1 MSVKIDRLTKLFGSQ
16 IAVNEVSFQVVKG
29 EIVGFLGPNGA
40 GKTTTMKMLTC
51 YLKPSSG
58 TAEVCGYSILNQPIE
73 VKRQIGYLP
82 EHNPLY
88 KDMFV
93 VEYLTGM
100 ARMYGIQK
108 PMKRASELI
117 GMTGLS
123 PEMNK
128 SIGALSKGYRQR
140 IGLAQALLHDPQVLI
155 LDEPTSGLDPN
166 QLIDIRKLI
175 REIGKEK
182 SLIFSTHIMQEVQAL
197 CDRVVIINKGMIAAD
212 QSIAS
217 LQETSFGHSLMNI
230 EFSSPVSEST
240 LKKLPGVFALKNN
253 GLNRFELQVKDP
265 DAVADKIFQFAID
278 QGTTIRELVKEKH
291 SVEEIFTTLTG
302 QQKYSA

>member
-1 MSVKIDRLTKLFGSQ
+1 MSLKIDRLTKLFGSQ
-16 IAVNEVSFQVVKG
+16 IAVNEVSFQVAKG

-117 GMTGLS
+117 G
-123 PEMNK
+123 
-128 SIGALSKGYRQR
+128 
-140 IGLAQALLHDPQVLI
+140 
-155 LDEPTSGLDPN
+155 
-166 QLIDIRKLI
+166 
-175 REIGKEK
+175 
-182 SLIFSTHIMQEVQAL
+182 MQEVQAL